1 VNANVPVQLNGYQV
15 NLGQAASEIFQFE
28 MRFVGMRTF
37 KPKDQQEVQSK
48 EQDLAKGPKNE

>member
-1 VNANVPVQLNGYQV
+1 VQLNGYQV